1 MNICINSLDKAHFII
16 QSGSKAGELLSKFSR
31 IVKFLKNSAIRRFGH
46 SLLLSSPDMCPAR
59 RPLNKG
65 AKI

>member
-31 IVKFLKNSAIRRFGH
+31 IVKFLKILPFVDLAIPCS
-46 SLLLSSPDMCPAR
+46 SLRLTCAPPDA
-59 RPLNKG
+59 L
-65 AKI
+65 